1 MLYILSNAIV
11 ILFFYTT
18 DKAIQLEDAKA
29 AAPKDENPFFQKQS
43 KLVKEMALT
52 DPLSDRMK
60 KVLKTKSERLSPV
73 QIFVKE
79 WMDAAISIKSGAKW
93 REFVS
98 KWKLRVGKYMDSK
111 MPRGVKVQLSADPS
125 SDDFGVL
132 GGHYPPTEDAK
143 KAPTLPRTAELP
155 NGGYGFGGKPFNLT
169 NPQNGCCNETTDTLP
184 TSNYRQVERE
194 HLGNTDE
201 NILAITSRAV
211 FVDATLFSITP
222 PPSKWT
228 PKQRED
234 YLLKKKVEL

>member
-11 ILFFYTT
+11 IPFFYTT

-29 AAPKDENPFFQKQS
+29 AAPKDENPFFQNQS
-43 KLVKEMALT
+43 KLVKAMSLT
-52 DPLSDRMK
+52 DPLSDRMT

-73 QIFVKE
+73 QIFIKE
-79 WMDAAISIKSGAKW
+79 WVDAATSIKSGAKW
-93 REFVS
+93 REFVHS
-98 KWKLRVGKYMDSK
+98 WKLRVGKYMDSK

-132 GGHYPPTEDAK
+132 GGNYPPTEDAK
-143 KAPTLPRTAELP
+143 NAPTLPKSTDLP

-169 NPQNGCCNETTDTLP
+169 NPKNGCCNETLVTLP
-184 TSNYRQVERE
+184 TSNFRQVERE

-201 NILAITSRAV
+201 DIPQVTTRAV
-211 FVDATLFSITP
+211 FVDAFLVSITP

-228 PKQRED
+228 PKQKED
-234 YLLKKKVEL
+234 YLLGKKVEL